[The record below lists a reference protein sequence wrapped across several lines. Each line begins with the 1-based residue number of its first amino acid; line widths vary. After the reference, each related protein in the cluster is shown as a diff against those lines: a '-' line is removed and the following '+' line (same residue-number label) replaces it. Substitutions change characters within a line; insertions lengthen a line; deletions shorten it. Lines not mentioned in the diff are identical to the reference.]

1 MKVVSSTVAPFS
13 PPLKME
19 DRKRSAAQSVDDL
32 APPTKRQ
39 AVNGASKT
47 SADSD
52 MPWKDD
58 LEVSCHTTSP
68 LLSYLQTS
76 LSLYTFLGLKPQI
89 ARMYCLRLLQYFT
102 AASSARPAKPSA
114 SSHVIPLLFIRCRR
128 RRMLSLL
135 GDFFNTMN
143 FSTISSWPM
152 LISIL

>member
-1 MKVVSSTVAPFS
+1 MAPFS

-58 LEVSCHTTSP
+58 LEVSVTRPPYSFP
-68 LLSYLQTS
+68 IFS
-76 LSLYTFLGLKPQI
+76 L
-89 ARMYCLRLLQYFT
+89 
-102 AASSARPAKPSA
+102 PSHCTR
-114 SSHVIPLLFIRCRR
+114 S
-128 RRMLSLL
+128 
-135 GDFFNTMN
+135 
-143 FSTISSWPM
+143 
-152 LISIL
+152 